1 MLVVRGMDVNQEAG
15 LVERTLGQLKPSFDV
30 ALQAFLAG
38 MPQFLLH
45 AFVTLAILL
54 IGPGAPWIIVPNSI
68 FNGMNSFPLMAVPFF
83 ILAGELMNRGGI
95 TFRLVQFADMLVGRI
110 RGGLAQANIASSM
123 LFAGITGSALADT
136 AAIGRVLIP
145 AMVKQG
151 YSPAYSAAVTAAS
164 SLIGPIIPPSITM
177 ILYGVSAGASIS
189 GLFLAGFVPGILI
202 GLGLMIT
209 AYVFAVRGKFEVR
222 KNKLP
227 LAEKIT
233 RTRDAIVAMMM
244 PIIILGG
251 IFGGVMTP
259 TEAAAIAVVYALVA
273 GFFLGELKLRD
284 LPPVFLRSGMV
295 TASVMLIVGTAR
307 IFSDL
312 LTQEQ
317 IPEQLA
323 LVVLGLT
330 DQPWLLLLLIN
341 VFLLAVGFVMDT
353 SAAIIILVPV
363 LLPIATSIGLD
374 PITFGIIMCVNL
386 IIGLATPPLGI
397 CLFVAAD
404 VAKIRVERLIVAIWP
419 FLLVQIAVLLLITY
433 VRELPTALPRYF
445 GYM

>member
-1 MLVVRGMDVNQEAG
+1 MVGIAMLVAMLLGLFAG
-15 LVERTLGQLKPSFDV
+15 IPVVFAIG
-30 ALQAFLAG
+30 LAS
-38 MPQFLLH
+38 
-45 AFVTLAILL
+45 AVAILM
-54 IGPGAPWIIVPNSI
+54 IGPSAPWIIVPNSM

-95 TFRLVQFADMLVGRI
+95 TVRLVQFADMIVGRL

-136 AAIGRVLIP
+136 AAIGRVMIP

-151 YSPAYSAAVTAAS
+151 YTPAYSAAVTASS

-177 ILYGVSAGASIS
+177 ILYAVSAGASIG

-209 AYVFAVRGKFEVR
+209 AYIFAVRQGFRARKERLPWPEVF
-222 KNKLP
+222 K
-227 LAEKIT
+227 
-233 RTRDAIVAMMM
+233 RTRDAVVAMLM
-244 PIIILGG
+244 PLIILGG
-251 IFGGVMTP
+251 IFGGIVTP
-259 TEAAAIAVVYALVA
+259 TESAAVAVVYALIA

-284 LPPVFLRSGMV
+284 LPHIFLRSGMV
-295 TASVMLIVGTAR
+295 TASVMLIVGAAR

-317 IPEQLA
+317 VPQQLA
-323 LVVLGLT
+323 AIVVGMT
-330 DQPWLLLLLIN
+330 DEPWLILLLIN
-341 VFLLAVGFVMDT
+341 VFLLIVGFVMDT

-363 LLPIATSIGLD
+363 LLPIAESIGLH
-374 PITFGIIMCVNL
+374 PISFGIIMCVNL
-386 IIGLATPPLGI
+386 IIGLATPPLGV

-404 VAKIRVERLIVAIWP
+404 VARIRVEKLIAAIWP
-419 FLLVQIAVLLLITY
+419 FLLVQVVVLLLITY
-433 VRELPTALPRYF
+433 VRDLSTALPKFF
-445 GYM
+445 GFM